1 MKSTIPELTI
11 PIITNIVTDAAQI
24 CPHIEAVGLVGSY
37 AGGRQKPTSD
47 VDLIIK
53 TSGGIKFQEIIES
66 FGEYV
71 RHVLD
76 YQFNKRLD
84 LIRYELA
91 TDRASRYPDVNETW
105 FYREGFQQMM
115 EEVNWLYEK
124 R

>member
-1 MKSTIPELTI
+1 MQNIIPKLTI
-11 PIITNIVTDAAQI
+11 PIIANIVTDAAQT
-24 CPHIEAVGLVGSY
+24 CSHIEAVGLVGSY
-37 AGGRQKPTSD
+37 ARGESKPISD

-53 TSGGIKFQEIIES
+53 TNGDAKFQEAIES

-84 LIRYELA
+84 IIRYDLVC
-91 TDRASRYPDVNETW
+91 DRANRNPRANETW

-115 EEVNWLYEK
+115 KEVNWLYEK
-124 R
+124 G